1 MSGEPERVVIRT
13 RGGNTK
19 TVLVSDKF
27 ANVYDTRSGKIVRTE
42 ITRVKANQA
51 NRDFE
56 RRGVITKGAIIE
68 TKIGDARVV
77 SKPGSDGVINAILLI
92 GSPA

>member
-1 MSGEPERVVIRT
+1 MFGEPERMVIRA
-13 RGGNTK
+13 RGGNTR
-19 TVLVSDKF
+19 TILVSDRF
-27 ANVYDTRSGKIVRTE
+27 ANVYDARSGVIVRTE
-42 ITRVKANQA
+42 IIRVKANRA
-51 NRDFE
+51 SRDFE

-77 SKPGSDGVINAILLI
+77 SKPGSDGVINAVLLS